1 MGVFMKKIVLFD
13 WGGVIEDASLE
24 YDTIRDCLYICG
36 FHNIDSASVFAEYHK
51 YDASGFIDEVTTE
64 EELDKVLLEFL
75 RSYDK
80 NTNMEKVHE
89 YKKVYKKH
97 MANNPY
103 YKEVSKYISSLK
115 GRCKLGLLSNVSLM
129 DKDRQMKHMDYN
141 VFDYRFLSCELGMR
155 KPNRE
160 IYEYVNDKLK
170 DYEIL
175 FIDDRSD
182 NLEIPKELGWKTY
195 CANSGGDL
203 QGIKKAIE
211 KFLG

>member
-1 MGVFMKKIVLFD
+1 MDKIILFD
-13 WGGVIEDASLE
+13 WGGVVESPDLE
-24 YDTIRDCLYICG
+24 YDTIRDCLYYCG
-36 FHNIDSASVFAEYHK
+36 YYNVDSDSVYSEYHK
-51 YDASGFIDEVTTE
+51 YDTAGFIDAITNE
-64 EELDKVLLEFL
+64 EELNNELLKFL
-75 RSYDK
+75 SSYGNSVTIDDVNK
-80 NTNMEKVHE
+80 
-89 YKKVYKKH
+89 YKQVYKIH

-160 IYEYVNDKLK
+160 IYEYVNNKLK

-175 FIDDRSD
+175 FIDDRSA

-203 QGIKKAIE
+203 KGIKEAIE
-211 KFLG
+211 KFLS